1 MGSTRYP
8 SWADEN
14 FDTPSAD
21 RRTSALRSSS
31 SGGSGAGGS
40 VITGASPLLAPPPP
54 IPGMAPIMVI
64 DDSLVVRRVVEATF
78 ARVGIPTISFPDGL
92 SALNALVKREAPKP
106 DLLLLDIGLPK
117 MNGYEVARTMRQHP
131 ELQAMIIVMLTG
143 RDGVIDVVRSKIV
156 GARDYIKKPF
166 RPADLVARVCA
177 LLRIPIPEVTPDR
190 FSLPP
195 RY

>member
-1 MGSTRYP
+1 MSSTHYP

-14 FDTPSAD
+14 FDAPSAE
-21 RRTSALRSSS
+21 RRASAPRS
-31 SGGSGAGGS
+31 SGGSGGGVS
-40 VITGASPLLAPPPP
+40 ARPLLAPPPP
-54 IPGMAPIMVI
+54 VPGMAPIMVI

-92 SALNALVKREAPKP
+92 SAFNALVKREAPKP

-143 RDGVIDVVRSKIV
+143 RDGVIDLVRSKIV

-166 RPADLVARVCA
+166 RPADLVARVCV